1 MEVKKFTCLQA
12 QCMSSSMSFAPRNNL
27 KTFYIECGSEFLLN
41 TVDCLSISFLVQV
54 YGSPSSRPPEG
65 DAVSHLS
72 WYESQE
78 PPFVVSRIYFLIIR
92 TCEKI
97 I

>member
-1 MEVKKFTCLQA
+1 
-12 QCMSSSMSFAPRNNL
+12 
-27 KTFYIECGSEFLLN
+27 
-41 TVDCLSISFLVQV
+41 
-54 YGSPSSRPPEG
+54 
-65 DAVSHLS
+65 VSHLS
-72 WYESQE
+72 WYESRE